1 MVRVTRLQ
9 YKLLRDLKAAKFQF
23 GAVIFIIM
31 LGVAMFM
38 GTYSAYLNLD
48 MSYNESYKQLSMA
61 DYWLTVDYI
70 DERAATEIDNIP
82 GVTAQGR
89 IVADIQIDMSRDT
102 GERIAGRVISV
113 PPDMQPELINLQINS
128 GSYFTAISSRE
139 ILVEKHFADYHN
151 LVQGDWLTLSR
162 NGSKA
167 RYQVAGVVTSPEYIW
182 VAKSAQEPMPT
193 PRTFGVLYM
202 TLPSAEKLFEMD
214 GIINEIN
221 FSVAPGIDR
230 EAVVD
235 EVKDILRRHNITRVT
250 MKDDPV
256 SIETRKIDIVRGVRT
271 AYLVALDDQ
280 IGNKLL
286 TQDLEGFQQLAYLF
300 PFLFISMACLTIYV
314 LLGRLVESQRVQIGL
329 MRGLGF
335 SKLAVLWHYLGFA
348 LVVGLIGSLLGL
360 VLGEFMGRGLT
371 SLYAT
376 QLNLPFISIKTRW
389 DLAFVGIIIGTVI
402 PMLAGFLPA
411 WSTMRLQPAVAMRP
425 APPASGRRTLIEVI
439 FPFLKHLPYIVKL
452 PLRNI
457 FRNRRRSLFM
467 ALGIASAVVMVIV
480 SMSFIDAMQ
489 SLLDTQFS
497 YIQRYDALIHFQGNG
512 AASSATYAGNLEGV
526 AKSEPV
532 LEAPYRVRF
541 GDESLDSSIMGLP
554 PDSSLY
560 QLLSTDGEPVSV
572 SENGILLPS
581 GFENRLGAKVGDTV
595 ILEPLV
601 GTVGQTE
608 KRLDGYVNIYFGGRA
623 YMPLREVQKITRQ
636 YGEISGIMIEFDGEP
651 SSTLLDK
658 LYNIPKASSIEFQS
672 DFQKLLDEQMAF
684 FWVFIGVML
693 LMGTALGAAIIFN
706 SVTVN
711 VLQRLREIA
720 LMRAVGLKAGML
732 NIMFTIE
739 NLSIGVVG
747 VLLGIPGGR
756 FIADYYM
763 STVGSGSEETAS
775 MPLIIFPRTYVIAVF
790 FALAILIVSQ
800 IPALRQVNRLSLSTA
815 IKDWYE

>member
-1 MVRVTRLQ
+1 MVRITKLQ

-23 GAVIFIIM
+23 GAVIIIIM

-48 MSYNESYKQLSMA
+48 MSYNESYERLSMA

-70 DERAATEIDNIP
+70 EERAAAEIGAIP

-89 IVADIQIDMSRDT
+89 IVADIQIDMLKET
-102 GERIAGRVISV
+102 GERIAGRVISL
-113 PPDMQPELINLQINS
+113 PPDARPDLIDLQINS
-128 GSYFTAISSRE
+128 GSYFSAISGRE
-139 ILVEKHFADYHN
+139 ILVEKHFADYHQ
-151 LVQGDWLTLSR
+151 LGPGDWLTLSR
-162 NGSKA
+162 NGGKA

-202 TLPSAEKLFEMD
+202 TLPTAEKLFEMD

-221 FSVAPGIDR
+221 FSVEPGTDR
-230 EAVVD
+230 EAVVA
-235 EVKDILRRHNITRVT
+235 EVKNILRRHNINRVT

-256 SIETRKIDIVRGVRT
+256 SISTRKIDIVRGVRT
-271 AYLVALDDQ
+271 AYLVELDDQ

-286 TQDLEGFQQLAYLF
+286 TQDLKGFQQLAYLF
-300 PFLFISMACLTIYV
+300 PLLFISMACLTIYV

-335 SKLAVLWHYLGFA
+335 SRPAVLWHYLGFA
-348 LVVGLIGSLLGL
+348 LFVGLAGSLLGL
-360 VLGEFMGRGLT
+360 ILGEFMGRGLT
-371 SLYAT
+371 GLYAT
-376 QLNLPFISIKTRW
+376 QLNLPFISVKTRW
-389 DLAFVGIIIGTVI
+389 DIVLISIIIGTVI

-411 WSTMRLQPAVAMRP
+411 WSTMKLQPAVAMRP
-425 APPASGRRTLIEVI
+425 APPSAGHRTLIEI
-439 FPFLKHLPYIVKL
+439 ILPFLKHLPYIVKL

-457 FRNRRRSLFM
+457 FRNTRRSLFM
-467 ALGIASAVVMVIV
+467 ALGIASAVIMVIV
-480 SMSFIDAMQ
+480 SMSFVDAMQ

-497 YIQRYDALIHFQGNG
+497 YIQRYDALVHFQGNG
-512 AASSATYAGNLEGV
+512 ASSTATYAANLEGV
-526 AKSEPV
+526 EKAEPL
-532 LEAPYRVRF
+532 LEAAYRVRF
-541 GDESLDSSIMGLP
+541 GGESLDSSIMGLP

-560 QLLSTDGEPVSV
+560 RLLSTDGEPINVN
-572 SENGILLPS
+572 ENGILLPS
-581 GFENRLGAKVGDTV
+581 GFEKRLGAKVGDTI

-608 KRLDGYVNIYFGGRA
+608 KRLDGYVNIYFGGSA
-623 YMPLREVQKITRQ
+623 YMPIREVQKITRQ
-636 YGEISGIMIEFDGEP
+636 YGEISGIMVQFEGEP

-658 LYNIPKASSIEFQS
+658 LYNIPKAASIEFRS
-672 DFQKLLDEQMAF
+672 DFQKLLDEQMSF

-693 LMGTALGAAIIFN
+693 AMGTALGAAIIFN

-732 NIMFTIE
+732 NAMFTIE
-739 NLSIGVVG
+739 NLAIGAVG
-747 VLLGIPGGR
+747 VLMGIPGGR
-756 FIADYYM
+756 FIAEYYM
-763 STVGSGSEETAS
+763 SAMGSGSEETAS
-775 MPLIIFPRTYVIAVF
+775 MPLVIFPRTYIIAAC
-790 FALAILIVSQ
+790 FALVILIVSQ
-800 IPALRQVNRLSLSTA
+800 LPALRQVNRLSLSTA